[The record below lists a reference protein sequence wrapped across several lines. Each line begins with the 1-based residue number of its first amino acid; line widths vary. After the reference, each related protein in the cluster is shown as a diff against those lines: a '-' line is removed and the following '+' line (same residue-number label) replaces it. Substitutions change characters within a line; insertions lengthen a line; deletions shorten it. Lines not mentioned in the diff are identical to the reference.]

1 MSLWVGGPPK
11 SSTRKRKTT
20 TLATGSEDERL
31 LKVMRVASWLG
42 DATKQRQKGTF
53 LALPRPSNDRY
64 HERLGINGY
73 V

>member
-1 MSLWVGGPPK
+1 MS
-11 SSTRKRKTT
+11 S
-20 TLATGSEDERL
+20 RL

-42 DATKQRQKGTF
+42 VATKQRQRGTF
-53 LALPRPSNDRY
+53 LGLPRPSNDRY